1 MDFWDRIAACDSQ
14 LTDADRRLSDV
25 LFADRTSVS
34 FLPAHAVAER
44 AGVHPSTAGRL
55 ARKLGFS
62 DYRDMR
68 ASIQDAVI
76 ADRDASLR
84 VQRRVSRA
92 TGSSLLASVVDG
104 DIRALARLPEQV
116 SEEAITSA
124 AELLRD
130 AGRILVFGEGHAA
143 SLADLFVRRLV
154 RSGYRA
160 TVLRH
165 ADWQAADQ
173 LLGLGEADVLFAF
186 VFRHDSPGALRVLNY
201 AREAGARTMLVTDHR
216 TPLPPC
222 DLALVADRGDP
233 GEFHSLAVPMAL
245 CNTLILE
252 LSRIDGGRSHGTL
265 AKVDELQRLFRTR
278 P

>member
-1 MDFWDRIAACDSQ
+1 MDFRESIARLADA
-14 LTDADRRLSDV
+14 LTDADRRLAEV
-25 LFADRTSVS
+25 LLADRTSGS

-55 ARKLGFS
+55 ARKLGFAS
-62 DYRDMR
+62 YRDMR
-68 ASIQDAVI
+68 ASMQDAVI

-104 DIRALARLPEQV
+104 DMRALARLPEQV
-116 SEEAITSA
+116 SDAEIEAA
-124 AELLRD
+124 ARLLRD
-130 AGRILVFGEGHAA
+130 AGRILCFGEGHAA
-143 SLADLFVRRLV
+143 SLADIFVRRLV

-160 TVLRH
+160 AVLRH

-173 LLGLGEADVLFAF
+173 LLGLTSDDAVLAF
-186 VFRHDSPGALRVLNY
+186 VFRHDSPGAVRVLDH
-201 AREAGARTMLVTDHR
+201 ARETGARTLLVTDRR
-216 TPLPPC
+216 TNVPTC
-222 DLALVADRGDP
+222 DSILAADRGEP

-252 LSRIDGGRSHGTL
+252 LSRTDGGRSHVTL
-265 AKVDELQRLFRTR
+265 AKVDQLQRMFRTR
-278 P
+278 A

>member
-1 MDFWDRIAACDSQ
+1 MDFWERIAACKAE
-14 LTDADRRLSDV
+14 LTDADRRLADV
-25 LFADRTSVS
+25 LFADRTSGS
-34 FLPAHAVAER
+34 FLPAHAVAQR

-55 ARKLGFS
+55 ARKLGFV

-68 ASIQDAVI
+68 ASIQDAVV
-76 ADRDASLR
+76 ADRDASTR
-84 VQRRVSRA
+84 VQKRVSRA
-92 TGSSLLASVVDG
+92 TGSSLLGSVVDG
-104 DIRALARLPEQV
+104 DIRALTRLPEQI
-116 SEEAITSA
+116 SEAEISEAA
-124 AELLRD
+124 QLLRD
-130 AGRILVFGEGHAA
+130 AGRILAFGEGHAA
-143 SLADLFVRRLV
+143 SLAELFARRLV

-160 TVLRH
+160 AVLSH

-173 LLGLGEADVLFAF
+173 LLGLGAADAVFAF
-186 VFRHDSPGALRVLNY
+186 VFRHDSPGASRVLSY
-201 AREAGARTMLVTDHR
+201 AREAGARTVLMTDRR
-216 TPLPPC
+216 TALSPC

-265 AKVDELQRLFRTR
+265 SKVDELQRLFRTR

>member
-1 MDFWDRIAACDSQ
+1 MDFWNRIAACEGQ
-14 LTDADRRLSDV
+14 LTDADRRLAEV
-25 LFADRTSVS
+25 LFADRTSGS
-34 FLPAHAVAER
+34 FLPAHVVAER

-68 ASIQDAVI
+68 ASIQDAVV

-92 TGSSLLASVVDG
+92 TGSSLLASVIDG
-104 DIRALARLPEQV
+104 DIRALARLPEQI
-116 SEEAITSA
+116 SEAEISA
-124 AELLRD
+124 AAQLLRD
-130 AGRILVFGEGHAA
+130 AGRILAFGEGHAA

-160 TVLRH
+160 AVLRH

-173 LLGLGEADVLFAF
+173 LLGLGAADVLFAF
-186 VFRHDSPGALRVLNY
+186 MFRHDSPGASRVMSY
-201 AREAGARTMLVTDHR
+201 AREVGARTVLMTDRR
-216 TPLPPC
+216 TALPPS
-222 DLALVADRGDP
+222 DLSLVADRGDP

-265 AKVDELQRLFRTR
+265 SKVDELQRLFRTR
-278 P
+278 S

>member
-1 MDFWDRIAACDSQ
+1 MDFWERIAACKGV
-14 LTDADRRLSDV
+14 LTDADRRLADV
-25 LFADRTSVS
+25 LFADRTSGS

-55 ARKLGFS
+55 ARKLGFT

-68 ASIQDAVI
+68 ASIQDAVV
-76 ADRDASLR
+76 ADRDASIR
-84 VQRRVSRA
+84 VQKRVSRA
-92 TGSSLLASVVDG
+92 TGRSLLGSVVDG
-104 DIRALARLPEQV
+104 DIRALARLPDQV
-116 SEEAITSA
+116 SEADITA
-124 AELLRD
+124 AAQLLRD
-130 AGRILVFGEGHAA
+130 AGRIVAFGEGHAA
-143 SLADLFVRRLV
+143 SLADLFVRRLM

-160 TVLRH
+160 VALSH

-173 LLGLGEADVLFAF
+173 LLGLGEADAVFAL
-186 VFRHDSPGALRVLNY
+186 VFRHDSPGASHVLSY
-201 AREAGARTMLVTDHR
+201 AREVGARTLLVTDR
-216 TPLPPC
+216 RAGVPAC

-265 AKVDELQRLFRTR
+265 SKVDELQRRFRTR